1 MGVLHFIEA
10 FLLLLDG
17 LFSDKLGKG
26 SGRIVRWVW
35 VHTLLAITV
44 GSVLVNSVGVLS
56 GHLTL
61 SEAVTVFI
69 GAAFL
74 AMAITVIALV
84 VLAIIAVFQKLA
96 SLLRRGTG
104 NENVHSD

>member
-1 MGVLHFIEA
+1 
-10 FLLLLDG
+10 
-17 LFSDKLGKG
+17 
-26 SGRIVRWVW
+26 
-35 VHTLLAITV
+35 
-44 GSVLVNSVGVLS
+44 VGVLG

-84 VLAIIAVFQKLA
+84 VLVIIAVFQKLA

>member
-1 MGVLHFIEA
+1 MVLDFIGA

-17 LFSDKLGKG
+17 LLSDRLGKG
-26 SGRIVRWVW
+26 SGRIVKWVW
-35 VHTLLAITV
+35 FYALLAIIV

-61 SEAVTVFI
+61 SETVTVFI

-74 AMAITVIALV
+74 VMAVSVIALV
-84 VLAIIAVFQKLA
+84 VLVIIAVFQKLA

-104 NENVHSD
+104 NENVHPH